1 MQNFSQRLG
10 NVIANLNAARSSN
23 HADASE
29 QIDQGFADLA
39 AIADEIDAYI
49 PGFEDTEFD
58 DFNLLNEINQ
68 RQGVKTDGLQDMLAE
83 GLREAQKV
91 ILIRAAGRI
100 WDVARKRQLKE
111 LAEVSN

>member
-10 NVIANLNAARSSN
+10 NVIANMQAARKSDDPN
-23 HADASE
+23 ASDK
-29 QIDQGFADLA
+29 IDQSFIDLETIA
-39 AIADEIDAYI
+39 AEIDAYI

-68 RQGVKTDGLQDMLAE
+68 RQGVKTDGLQDMLAD

-100 WDVARKRQLKE
+100 WDVARKKQLKE